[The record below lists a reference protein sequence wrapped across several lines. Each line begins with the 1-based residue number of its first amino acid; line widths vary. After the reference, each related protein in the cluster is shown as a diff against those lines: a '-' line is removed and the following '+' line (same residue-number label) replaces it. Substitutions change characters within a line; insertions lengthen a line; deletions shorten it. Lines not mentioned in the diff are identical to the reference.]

1 MSSQQQQLI
10 NEYIKDASKDPW
22 NQHYPED
29 DEFAPKLYDI
39 FTFGD
44 ELYMYTRF
52 DIMCE
57 EIRNFIDSLMIS
69 KKIQYC

>member
-1 MSSQQQQLI
+1 MFSQHLMK
-10 NEYIKDASKDPW
+10 EYIKRRTTDPRY
-22 NQHYPED
+22 QHYPED
-29 DEFAPKLYDI
+29 YEVVRDLYDI